1 MTQWYLYEV
10 MITGVMDV
18 LMVALFG
25 ICFYFLMKWYVW
37 MWFKRIWVVV
47 LTINRKLDLV
57 LQLMGVDLDDP
68 DGNKN
73 VVD

>member
-1 MTQWYLYEV
+1 MTKWYLYEV
-10 MITGVMDV
+10 MVTGVMDV

-47 LTINRKLDLV
+47 LTINRKMDIFLEV
-57 LQLMGVDLDDP
+57 LNIKDDE
-68 DGNKN
+68 D
-73 VVD
+73 VSD

>member
-10 MITGVMDV
+10 MVTGVMDV

-37 MWFKRIWVVV
+37 MWFKRIWVVL
-47 LTINRKLDLV
+47 LTINRKMDIFLEV
-57 LQLMGVDLDDP
+57 MNIKDDE
-68 DGNKN
+68 DVSN
-73 VVD
+73 

>member
-1 MTQWYLYEV
+1 